1 MITTAHPLV
10 DDYLGRLEHAARPLP
25 RHKRDELVAEIRAHL
40 DAGLEQ
46 TATEAEVRNLLNELG
61 EPADIVAAAQPDPPA
76 KRPGA
81 NEIVALIL
89 LVTGF
94 PPFAGWLAG
103 AVLLVRSPLWST
115 DQKVLGLL
123 VWPGGYVVTI
133 ATGLALWGADGITPS
148 FPRSPLQYFHELNE
162 FRTSVWL
169 IALQVAVLLITPLLV
184 AAHLYRVAGREEDGD
199 R

>member
-25 RHKRDELVAEIRAHL
+25 RHQREELVAEIRAHL
-40 DAGLEQ
+40 DAGLGQ
-46 TATEAEVRNLLNELG
+46 TATEAEVRNLLNDLG

-76 KRPGA
+76 KRPGT

-94 PPFAGWLAG
+94 PPFVGWLAG
-103 AVLLVRSPLWST
+103 AVLLVRSPLWSA

-133 ATGLALWGADGITPS
+133 ASGLALWGADGITPS
-148 FPRSPLQYFHELNE
+148 FLTSLFQYFHELNE

-169 IALQVAVLLITPLLV
+169 IALQLAVLLVPPLLV
-184 AAHLYRVAGREEDGD
+184 AAHLYRVARRQDGD

>member
-1 MITTAHPLV
+1 MTTATHPLV

-46 TATEAEVRNLLNELG
+46 AATEAEVRNLLNDLG
-61 EPADIVAAAQPDPPA
+61 EPANIVAAAQPDPPG
-76 KRPGA
+76 KRPGT
-81 NEIVALIL
+81 NGIVALIL

-94 PPFAGWLAG
+94 PPFVGWLAG
-103 AVLLVRSPLWST
+103 AVLLGRSPLWST
-115 DQKVLGLL
+115 KQKVLGLL

-148 FPRSPLQYFHELNE
+148 FLRSPFQYFHELNG
-162 FRTSVWL
+162 FRTSGWL
-169 IALQVAVLLITPLLV
+169 IALQVAVLLVPPLLV
-184 AAHLYRVAGREEDGD
+184 AAHLYRVAGREDGD

>member
-1 MITTAHPLV
+1 VVHGHRTPRREI
-10 DDYLGRLEHAARPLP
+10 GRCG
-25 RHKRDELVAEIRAHL
+25 
-40 DAGLEQ
+40 AGQQ
-46 TATEAEVRNLLNELG
+46 TATEAEVRNLLDDLG

-94 PPFAGWLAG
+94 PPLVGWLAG

-115 DQKVLGLL
+115 DQRVLGLL

-148 FPRSPLQYFHELNE
+148 FLGSLFQHFHELDE
-162 FRTSVWL
+162 FRTPVWL
-169 IALQVAVLLITPLLV
+169 IALQVAVLLVPPLLV
-184 AAHLYRVAGREEDGD
+184 AAHVYRVAGRQDGD

>member
-25 RHKRDELVAEIRAHL
+25 RHQRDELVAEIRARL
-40 DAGLEQ
+40 DVGLGQ
-46 TATEAEVRNLLNELG
+46 TATEAEVRNLLDDLG
-61 EPADIVAAAQPDPPA
+61 EPADIVAAAQPVPPA

-94 PPFAGWLAG
+94 PPFVGWLAG
-103 AVLLVRSPLWST
+103 AVLLVRSRLWSAH
-115 DQKVLGLL
+115 QKVLGLL

-133 ATGLALWGADGITPS
+133 ATGLALWGAEGITPRFLTS
-148 FPRSPLQYFHELNE
+148 LFQYFHELDE

-169 IALQVAVLLITPLLV
+169 IALQVTVLLVPPLLV
-184 AAHLYRVAGREEDGD
+184 AAHLYRVAAREEDGD

>member
-1 MITTAHPLV
+1 MTTTAQPLV
-10 DDYLGRLEHAARPLP
+10 DDYLGRLEQAARPLP
-25 RHKRDELVAEIRAHL
+25 RRQRDELVAEIRAHL

-46 TATEAEVRNLLNELG
+46 TATEAEVRNLLDDLG
-61 EPADIVAAAQPDPPA
+61 EPADIVAAAQPDSPA
-76 KRPGA
+76 KRPAA

-94 PPFAGWLAG
+94 PPFVGWLAG
-103 AVLLVRSPLWST
+103 AVLLVRSRLWSA

-133 ATGLALWGADGITPS
+133 GAGLAVWGAEGITPS
-148 FPRSPLQYFHELNE
+148 FLRSLFQYFHELDE

-169 IALQVAVLLITPLLV
+169 IALQVAVLLVPPLLV
-184 AAHLYRVAGREEDGD
+184 AAHLYRVAGREDGD